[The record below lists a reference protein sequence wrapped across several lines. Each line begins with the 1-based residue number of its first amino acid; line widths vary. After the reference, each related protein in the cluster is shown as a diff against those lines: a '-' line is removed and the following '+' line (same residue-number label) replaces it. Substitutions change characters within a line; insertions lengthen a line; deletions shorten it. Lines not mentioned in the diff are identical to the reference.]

1 MSTYVGNPY
10 VNAVKFGET
19 CKMATPSQVPK
30 GKGVESRRPPPKS
43 KDMVKAYSGPQT
55 VRVAKAIVVKI
66 TRLFR
71 VQVSVRPRNLQAI
84 LEVFLL
90 IIMLTISVYFSIFR
104 I

>member
-1 MSTYVGNPY
+1 MSTYAGNPY

-55 VRVAKAIVVKI
+55 VWVAKAIVVKI
-66 TRLFR
+66 TSRFSR
-71 VQVSVRPRNLQAI
+71 FKSESVYENLQVM
-84 LEVFLL
+84 LKVFLL
-90 IIMLTISVYFSIFR
+90 Y
-104 I
+104 

>member
-1 MSTYVGNPY
+1 

-19 CKMATPSQVPK
+19 CKMATPSQVLK

-66 TRLFR
+66 TRRFW
-71 VQVSVRPRNLQAI
+71 VQVPVRPRSLAQI
-84 LEVFLL
+84 DQL
-90 IIMLTISVYFSIFR
+90 ML
-104 I
+104 